1 MCLMCLAIW
10 SSRPQLQVGIGTT
23 SFIFLIMWAVS
34 QLWPVSNL
42 VTITCCHQ
50 PVKEVDVVPL
60 SVLPQ
65 GCFDE
70 GLFLL
75 EGDTVVM
82 LS

>member
-1 MCLMCLAIW
+1 MCLAIW
-10 SSRPQLQVGIGTT
+10 SSRPQLQVGIGAT
-23 SFIFLIMWAVS
+23 SFIFLHMWAES

-42 VTITCCHQ
+42 ITTTCCHQ
-50 PVKEVDVVPL
+50 QIKEVDIVPL

-65 GCFDE
+65 GCSDE

-75 EGDTVVM
+75 EGDTVVL